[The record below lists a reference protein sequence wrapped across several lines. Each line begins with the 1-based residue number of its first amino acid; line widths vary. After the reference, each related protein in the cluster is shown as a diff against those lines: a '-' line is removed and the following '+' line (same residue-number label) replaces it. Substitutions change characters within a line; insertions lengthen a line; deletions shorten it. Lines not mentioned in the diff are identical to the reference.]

1 VRTVSLWAKS
11 QTKSTTVCHPAIK
24 ENLKDCQAWCLL
36 RGFWHITDHT
46 GESQWKMRM
55 CNKIFVNI
63 NSSNIIILPTHIYT
77 LQQKQPHRQMNKYDK
92 SVWEFVATIMSVIS
106 AFLTHYELVAVLIL
120 SLMMYGNMPF
130 LYKI

>member
-1 VRTVSLWAKS
+1 
-11 QTKSTTVCHPAIK
+11 
-24 ENLKDCQAWCLL
+24 
-36 RGFWHITDHT
+36 
-46 GESQWKMRM
+46 M